1 MGNLG
6 QLAPARS
13 SPSLK
18 TNSPDART
26 YTAGLCHPGFGSGP
40 AARRVPVPRRTAL
53 SRGYPRDRVR
63 SAGHGLSVSRARRP
77 ARYPRRS
84 RQTRACEVPAKFVP
98 AAAVT
103 RRGRALLVRTGRK
116 AFVGGRPVG
125 GRLGVSNYPAGLTI
139 LSSKPMR
146 SVDERLMLRVF
157 VRPRVSSYWVILR
170 CKVPLMEGWNP
181 KRSMGTFNGE
191 GIVTS
196 DYRR

>member
-40 AARRVPVPRRTAL
+40 AARWVPVPRRTAL
-53 SRGYPRDRVR
+53 SRGHPRDRVR

-77 ARYPRRS
+77 ARHPRRS

-103 RRGRALLVRTGRK
+103 RRGRALLARTGRK
-116 AFVGGRPVG
+116 AFVGGRPRRATRCFEPPRRVNHFELETDAI
-125 GRLGVSNYPAGLTI
+125 GRRAVNVTDPFG
-139 LSSKPMR
+139 
-146 SVDERLMLRVF
+146 SVRGC
-157 VRPRVSSYWVILR
+157 S
-170 CKVPLMEGWNP
+170 
-181 KRSMGTFNGE
+181 
-191 GIVTS
+191 VTG
-196 DYRR
+196 